1 MSDEVEESL
10 EFYLL
15 CKGVM
20 NIFILKYNEKRN
32 RLEYEI
38 F

>member
-1 MSDEVEESL
+1 MSVEVEESL

-20 NIFILKYNEKRN
+20 NIFIIKYLKG
-32 RLEYEI
+32 I
-38 F
+38 MVSS